1 MKNRHWM
8 IGVMCWGA
16 VGLMSGQVR
25 LLRMDEMFQLADRNS
40 KSINLHALAV
50 DEAEQAVRVA
60 RNGQLPTIQAAMEF
74 KYIGDGCMTD
84 RDFTNGIHADMP
96 HYGNSFV
103 VKASQVVYAGGKIS
117 RSIEQAELNRQVSEL
132 EYRKNRQ
139 DVRFLLLGHYL
150 DLYQL
155 HNQQVVYQKNIEQT
169 RLLVKDMQAAYRQGT
184 ALKSDI
190 TRYELQL
197 QNLELGLQHL
207 TPVNTRVQGFI
218 KRICFDEYQRVKK
231 GDTLVIIEDTEYRL
245 KVAQAEADYQSALAG
260 KTAMHTTIN
269 TTQNNILVTDAAIE
283 EQRVRLQN
291 AEADFKRY
299 EGLLKEEAVTPQQFD
314 RVKTDYEATKARYE
328 QLLRQKQSTS
338 LVKQEQTQRLD
349 QNESAIKLAEAE
361 LELARLNLSYTV
373 ILATADGVTG
383 RKEIHEGELVQQGQ
397 TLVTLVDGTEKWVI
411 ANYKETQTTRM
422 QRGQLVDI
430 QVDALPGVAFE
441 GRISS
446 ISDATGS
453 FYSLIP
459 QDNSAGNFVKVEQRI
474 PVRIEFTARNRAEDL
489 ERLRA
494 GMNVECTVS
503 F

>member
-1 MKNRHWM
+1 M
-8 IGVMCWGA
+8 I
-16 VGLMSGQVR
+16 
-25 LLRMDEMFQLADRNS
+25 RN
-40 KSINLHALAV
+40 KRRAIPNFF
-50 DEAEQAVRVA
+50 
-60 RNGQLPTIQAAMEF
+60 I
-74 KYIGDGCMTD
+74 
-84 RDFTNGIHADMP
+84 
-96 HYGNSFV
+96 
-103 VKASQVVYAGGKIS
+103 
-117 RSIEQAELNRQVSEL
+117 
-132 EYRKNRQ
+132 
-139 DVRFLLLGHYL
+139 
-150 DLYQL
+150 
-155 HNQQVVYQKNIEQT
+155 
-169 RLLVKDMQAAYRQGT
+169 LLVLAIGIGWTFGRFIHWGNVEFTDNAQVK
-184 ALKSDI
+184 
-190 TRYELQL
+190 
-197 QNLELGLQHL
+197 QHL

-422 QRGQLVDI
+422 QKGQLVDI

-441 GRISS
+441 GHISS

>member
-1 MKNRHWM
+1 M
-8 IGVMCWGA
+8 I
-16 VGLMSGQVR
+16 
-25 LLRMDEMFQLADRNS
+25 RN
-40 KSINLHALAV
+40 KRRAIPNFF
-50 DEAEQAVRVA
+50 
-60 RNGQLPTIQAAMEF
+60 I
-74 KYIGDGCMTD
+74 
-84 RDFTNGIHADMP
+84 
-96 HYGNSFV
+96 
-103 VKASQVVYAGGKIS
+103 
-117 RSIEQAELNRQVSEL
+117 
-132 EYRKNRQ
+132 
-139 DVRFLLLGHYL
+139 
-150 DLYQL
+150 
-155 HNQQVVYQKNIEQT
+155 
-169 RLLVKDMQAAYRQGT
+169 LLVLAIGIGWTFGRFIHWGNVEFTDNAQVK
-184 ALKSDI
+184 
-190 TRYELQL
+190 
-197 QNLELGLQHL
+197 QHL

-328 QLLRQKQSTS
+328 QLLRQRQSTS

-422 QRGQLVDI
+422 QKGQLVDI

>member
-1 MKNRHWM
+1 M
-8 IGVMCWGA
+8 I
-16 VGLMSGQVR
+16 
-25 LLRMDEMFQLADRNS
+25 RN
-40 KSINLHALAV
+40 KKRAIPNFF
-50 DEAEQAVRVA
+50 
-60 RNGQLPTIQAAMEF
+60 I
-74 KYIGDGCMTD
+74 
-84 RDFTNGIHADMP
+84 
-96 HYGNSFV
+96 
-103 VKASQVVYAGGKIS
+103 
-117 RSIEQAELNRQVSEL
+117 
-132 EYRKNRQ
+132 
-139 DVRFLLLGHYL
+139 
-150 DLYQL
+150 
-155 HNQQVVYQKNIEQT
+155 
-169 RLLVKDMQAAYRQGT
+169 LLVLAIGIAWIFGRFIHWGNVEFTDNAQVK
-184 ALKSDI
+184 
-190 TRYELQL
+190 
-197 QNLELGLQHL
+197 QHL

-218 KRICFDEYQRVKK
+218 KRICFEEYQRVKK

-245 KVAQAEADYQSALAG
+245 KVAQAEADYRSALAG
-260 KTAMHTTIN
+260 KTAMYTTIN

-299 EGLLKEEAVTPQQFD
+299 QGLLKEEAVTPQQFD

-349 QNESAIKLAEAE
+349 QNESAIKLAEAA
-361 LELARLNLSYTV
+361 LDLARLNLSYTV

-383 RKEIHEGELVQQGQ
+383 RKEIHEGELVQPGQ

-422 QRGQLVDI
+422 QQGQFVEIL
-430 QVDALPGVAFE
+430 VDALPGVEFE

-474 PVRIEFTARNRAEDL
+474 PVRIEFTDKNIPQNL

-494 GMNVECTVS
+494 GMNVECTVR

>member
-1 MKNRHWM
+1 M
-8 IGVMCWGA
+8 I
-16 VGLMSGQVR
+16 
-25 LLRMDEMFQLADRNS
+25 RN
-40 KSINLHALAV
+40 KRRAIPNFF
-50 DEAEQAVRVA
+50 
-60 RNGQLPTIQAAMEF
+60 I
-74 KYIGDGCMTD
+74 
-84 RDFTNGIHADMP
+84 
-96 HYGNSFV
+96 
-103 VKASQVVYAGGKIS
+103 
-117 RSIEQAELNRQVSEL
+117 
-132 EYRKNRQ
+132 
-139 DVRFLLLGHYL
+139 
-150 DLYQL
+150 
-155 HNQQVVYQKNIEQT
+155 
-169 RLLVKDMQAAYRQGT
+169 LLVLAIGIGWTFGRFIHWGNVEFTDNAQVK
-184 ALKSDI
+184 
-190 TRYELQL
+190 
-197 QNLELGLQHL
+197 QHL

-245 KVAQAEADYQSALAG
+245 KVAQAEADYQSALAA

-422 QRGQLVDI
+422 QKGQLVDI

>member
-1 MKNRHWM
+1 M
-8 IGVMCWGA
+8 IRNK
-16 VGLMSGQVR
+16 R
-25 LLRMDEMFQLADRNS
+25 LAIPNFF
-40 KSINLHALAV
+40 I
-50 DEAEQAVRVA
+50 
-60 RNGQLPTIQAAMEF
+60 
-74 KYIGDGCMTD
+74 
-84 RDFTNGIHADMP
+84 
-96 HYGNSFV
+96 
-103 VKASQVVYAGGKIS
+103 
-117 RSIEQAELNRQVSEL
+117 
-132 EYRKNRQ
+132 
-139 DVRFLLLGHYL
+139 
-150 DLYQL
+150 
-155 HNQQVVYQKNIEQT
+155 
-169 RLLVKDMQAAYRQGT
+169 LLVLAIGIGWTFGRFIHWGNVEFTDNAQVK
-184 ALKSDI
+184 
-190 TRYELQL
+190 
-197 QNLELGLQHL
+197 QHL

-422 QRGQLVDI
+422 QKGQLVDI